1 MALSF
6 RRKASKAQRARGVVT
21 TIAAF
26 RLFGLRRIV
35 AVAGAGALVATTL
48 LIAKRRSPSA
58 PAPVP
63 GAPPTEASAPTPPQN
78 GTTASLAD
86 AAEQARAAAASL
98 APQGGGAA

>member
-1 MALSF
+1 MARSF
-6 RRKASKAQRARGVVT
+6 RRKASKAQRARGAIT
-21 TIAAF
+21 TVAAF
-26 RLFGLRRIV
+26 RLFGLRRV
-35 AVAGAGALVATTL
+35 LAVAGAGALVATA
-48 LIAKRRSPSA
+48 LIAKRRSSTS

-78 GTTASLAD
+78 GTSLQD

>member
-21 TIAAF
+21 TIAAY
-26 RLFGLRRIV
+26 RLFGLRRLM
-35 AVAGAGALVATTL
+35 AVAGAGALVATM
-48 LIAKRRSPSA
+48 LIAKRRSSNA

-78 GTTASLAD
+78 GTTTSLED